1 MIDDERPAED
11 DRGFF
16 RVLIGDGR
24 PLITLTGLCL
34 ALSGAFA
41 IFQSATGH
49 FLPHDISF
57 LRMSAEELCGINEC
71 RIVHFMFHD
80 RVSFGGSLIAIAALY
95 LWLAAFPLAAGEAW
109 AWWALVASG
118 VTGFGSFLT
127 YLGYGY
133 LDTWHGAATLCLLP
147 CFAGG
152 LRLSRRLVT
161 EHAGETGREVSLRS
175 FPWLAPEPRWFS
187 TAGFGRLALAATA
200 VGMIGGGLTI
210 QTIGMTQV
218 FVETDLVYMG
228 LSRETL
234 AAINPQ
240 LIPLIAH
247 DRAGFGGGVATAGL
261 LLLAS
266 VWCARMTRSLWQA
279 LMTAGL
285 VGWTTAIGVHPAIGY
300 NDAWHLAPAVGG
312 ASLFLLGMLCAWD
325 GLGSSARDAD
335 LTSEPRTYS

>member
-1 MIDDERPAED
+1 MSDAERPTTD

-95 LWLAAFPLAAGEAW
+95 LWLATFPLAAGEAW
-109 AWWALVASG
+109 AWWTLAASG
-118 VTGFGSFLT
+118 LTGFGSFLT

-133 LDTWHGAATLCLLP
+133 LDTWHGAATLALLP

-152 LRLSRRLVT
+152 LWLSRRLVT
-161 EHAGETGREVSLRS
+161 ERGRETGRDVSWLSLLRR
-175 FPWLAPEPRWFS
+175 AEEPRWFS
-187 TAGFGRLALAATA
+187 TAGLGRLALAMAA
-200 VGMIGGGLTI
+200 AGMIGGGLTI
-210 QTIGMTQV
+210 QTIGMTHV
-218 FVETDLVYMG
+218 FVETDLTYMD
-228 LSRETL
+228 LTRETL

-266 VWCARMTRSLWQA
+266 VWCSPMTRSLWQA
-279 LMTAGL
+279 LLTAGL
-285 VGWTTAIGVHPAIGY
+285 AGWTTAIGVHPAIGY
-300 NDAWHLAPAVGG
+300 NDPWHLAPAVTG
-312 ASLFLLGMLCAWD
+312 ASLFTLGMICCRD
-325 GLGSSARDAD
+325 GLSAPPQTRAPAPDPLA
-335 LTSEPRTYS
+335 RG